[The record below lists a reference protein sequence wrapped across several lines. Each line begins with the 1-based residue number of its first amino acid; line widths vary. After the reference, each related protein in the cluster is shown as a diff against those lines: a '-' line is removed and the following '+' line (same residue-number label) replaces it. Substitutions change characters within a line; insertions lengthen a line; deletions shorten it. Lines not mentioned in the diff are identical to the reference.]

1 MIFHKIF
8 PMIQKTVLS
17 VLLIALVLLGVNAQ
31 EPKVKLKV
39 VDIDNVSTIVEAVST
54 SSSSSCMTADFPV
67 YQGESSKEVNFS
79 DLKKIVVRHDKPA
92 EDGMHYISVELI
104 TREGESGLYEMI
116 NNIRITGKSEGGDFS
131 VMVKDVQTVE
141 VIAAD

>member
-1 MIFHKIF
+1 MNPK
-8 PMIQKTVLS
+8 KALS
-17 VLLIALVLLGVNAQ
+17 AWLLSLFFMSVFSQ
-31 EPKVKLKV
+31 EPKVKIRV
-39 VDIDNVSTIVEAVST
+39 VDTDQVSTIVEAVST

-79 DLKKIVVRHDKPA
+79 DLKKIIVRHDKPA

-104 TREGESGLYEMI
+104 TKDGESGLYEMI
-116 NNIRITGKSEGGDFS
+116 NNIRITGKSEKGDFS

-141 VIAAD
+141 VIDGD